1 LMKHIF
7 HKYQVQTIYHAAAYK
22 HVPMVEHNVIAGVT
36 NNVLGTSEIAQAA
49 IFCEVETFVL
59 ISTDKAVRPTNVM
72 GATKRLA
79 ELVLQALAKQNHST
93 RFVMVRFGN
102 VLGSSGSV
110 VPLFKKQI
118 KKGGPITITH
128 PDIIRYFMTIP
139 EAAQLVLQA
148 GAMGSGGDVFVL
160 DMGKPVK
167 IIDLAYKMTHL
178 MGLTIKDQLNPNGD
192 IEIKFSGLRPGEKL
206 YEELLIDDNAKK
218 TQHKRILSANERSLP
233 WNEVKKII
241 SDLNDAMRQEDVP
254 KIKQILIEAHLGYQP
269 NPSSILKPKNKA
281 DLITD
286 QELESSICN
295 AVQS

>member
-1 LMKHIF
+1 
-7 HKYQVQTIYHAAAYK
+7 
-22 HVPMVEHNVIAGVT
+22 
-36 NNVLGTSEIAQAA
+36 
-49 IFCEVETFVL
+49 
-59 ISTDKAVRPTNVM
+59 
-72 GATKRLA
+72 
-79 ELVLQALAKQNHST
+79 
-93 RFVMVRFGN
+93 
-102 VLGSSGSV
+102 
-110 VPLFKKQI
+110 
-118 KKGGPITITH
+118 
-128 PDIIRYFMTIP
+128 
-139 EAAQLVLQA
+139 
-148 GAMGSGGDVFVL
+148 
-160 DMGKPVK
+160 
-167 IIDLAYKMTHL
+167 